1 MPETLKIEIVAYAPT
16 AFFHCAHCEVV
27 WDQVGFSQ
35 GVRSEQLQ
43 SGLPAEL
50 QREYHQLSDWVNQL
64 RRKYGDRIEVR
75 VIDAASVEGFI
86 ESLRHRVRR
95 FPAVIVGG
103 RERVTGGNYSM
114 AEQAIALRLGPPVGG
129 SMVERR

>member
-35 GVRSEQLQ
+35 GVRNEQLQ
-43 SGLPAEL
+43 SGLPEEL
-50 QREYHQLSDWVNQL
+50 RQEYHQLSEWVRQL
-64 RRKYGDRIEVR
+64 MRKYGDQIEVS
-75 VIDAASVEGFI
+75 VIDAASAEGFVK
-86 ESLRHRVRR
+86 SLRHRVRR

-114 AEQAIALRLGPPVGG
+114 AEQAIALRLAPPAGG
-129 SMVERR
+129 

>member
-1 MPETLKIEIVAYAPT
+1 MPETLKIEIVAYTPT

-35 GVRSEQLQ
+35 DVRSEQLR
-43 SGLPAEL
+43 SGLPPDL
-50 QREYHQLSDWVNQL
+50 QREYHQLADWVRQL
-64 RRKYGDRIEVR
+64 SKKYGDRVQVR
-75 VIDAASVEGFI
+75 VIDAASVEGFVK
-86 ESLRHRVRR
+86 SLRHRVRR

-114 AEQAIALRLGPPVGG
+114 AEQAIALRLAPPAGG
-129 SMVERR
+129 